1 MGRPYNLQMSIL
13 KVARMGHPVLR
24 EPARPLDKAAL
35 RDPLVQ
41 KLIDDMS
48 EGWDPA
54 EYHDT
59 FRDDIMALV
68 DKKVRAGKT
77 EEISEVEEDT
87 APHRSADIL
96 DLSDLLK
103 RSLGRGKGKPAS
115 RAAKEEEDEVVEA
128 PVKRAAPRRKAQ
140 TATRRATS
148 GDGPKNAPPRKRR
161 AA

>member
-1 MGRPYNLQMSIL
+1 MRPFDEL
-13 KVARMGHPVLR
+13 KLPSEGMKASGVSTR
-24 EPARPLDKAAL
+24 ELDMAK
-35 RDPLVQ
+35 